1 MKANPFLDDY
11 RQAAFLARHSHLLM
25 NSYQHWTGEPLLA
38 KNRLSDHKLADS
50 RDAVRA
56 LMNAPFAIASHQA
69 GDDPIFN
76 YANHQAF
83 ALFKMTPEEMLGL
96 PSRYSAEP
104 MLREARA
111 ELLHQVATH
120 GFIENY
126 AGVRIAKDGS
136 RFLIEQAT
144 VWNVVDVKSP
154 KQVLGQAVII
164 KAWHALND

>member
-25 NSYQHWTGEPLLA
+25 SSYQHWTG
-38 KNRLSDHKLADS
+38 DS
-50 RDAVRA
+50 LIENTKDVIQG
-56 LMNAPFAIASHQA
+56 LMNTPFAIASHQG
-69 GDDPIFN
+69 GDDPMFN
-76 YANHQAF
+76 YANHQAL
-83 ALFKMTPEEMLGL
+83 ALFKMAPEEIMGL
-96 PSRYSAEP
+96 PSRFSAEP

-111 ELLHQVATH
+111 AFLHQVATH

-164 KAWHALND
+164 KAWHALNDS

>member
-1 MKANPFLDDY
+1 MQSHPFLDDY
-11 RQAAFLARHSHLLM
+11 HQAAFLARHSHLLM
-25 NSYQHWTGEPLLA
+25 NSYQHWTG
-38 KNRLSDHKLADS
+38 DS
-50 RDAVRA
+50 LIEDTQDVIQG
-56 LMNAPFAIASHQA
+56 LMNTPFAIASHQA

-111 ELLHQVATH
+111 EFLHQVATH

-144 VWNVVDVKSP
+144 VWNVVDVNSP
-154 KQVLGQAVII
+154 TQVLGQAVII

>member
-25 NSYQHWTGEPLLA
+25 NSYQHWTG
-38 KNRLSDHKLADS
+38 DS
-50 RDAVRA
+50 LIEDTQDVIQG
-56 LMNAPFAIASHQA
+56 LMNTPFAIASHQA
-69 GDDPIFN
+69 GDDPMFN
-76 YANHQAF
+76 YANHQAL
-83 ALFKMTPEEMLGL
+83 ALFKMAPEEILGL
-96 PSRYSAEP
+96 PSRFSAEA

-111 ELLHQVATH
+111 EFLHQVATH

-144 VWNVVDVKSP
+144 VWNVVDLSSP

-164 KAWHALND
+164 KAWHEL

>member
-1 MKANPFLDDY
+1 MQLNPFLEAY
-11 RQAAFLARHSHLLM
+11 RQAAFLQHHSHFLM
-25 NSYQHWTGEPLLA
+25 TSYQHWTGESL
-38 KNRLSDHKLADS
+38 LSDDKLADIE
-50 RDAVRA
+50 DAVEA

-69 GDDPIFN
+69 SVDPIFN
-76 YANHQAF
+76 YVNHQAL

-111 ELLHQVATH
+111 EFLHQVATH

-126 AGVRIAKDGS
+126 AGIRIAKDGS

-144 VWNVVDVKSP
+144 VWNVVDVSSP

-164 KAWHALND
+164 KAWHAL